1 MIVLATVRVRFDQLW
16 QYGRCQIIFNDFW
29 VRGLQVKLTIEHYH
43 MIYIYIYIYIC
54 KLILGT
60 NGRLSTH
67 EWVQIWY
74 LFGILCT

>member
-1 MIVLATVRVRFDQLW
+1 MVLNIVFDDMADVW
-16 QYGRCQIIFNDFW
+16 CIKITTFGVF
-29 VRGLQVKLTIEHYH
+29 
-43 MIYIYIYIYIC
+43 IYIYIC

-67 EWVQIWY
+67 EWVHIWY

>member
-43 MIYIYIYIYIC
+43 MKYIYIYIYIYV
-54 KLILGT
+54 
-60 NGRLSTH
+60 N
-67 EWVQIWY
+67 
-74 LFGILCT
+74 